1 MPVYTVTTK
10 KNAPGAWHDN
20 VENVQREPG
29 TSYETDQER
38 AEQVKERLPE
48 YVDIHEKAVPKKAA
62 PRKRTPKKTT
72 AE

>member
-10 KNAPGAWHDN
+10 NNAPGAWHDN

-29 TSYETDQER
+29 TSYETDRER

-48 YVDIHEKAVPKKAA
+48 YVDIKPKATRTKK
-62 PRKRTPKKTT
+62 
-72 AE
+72 